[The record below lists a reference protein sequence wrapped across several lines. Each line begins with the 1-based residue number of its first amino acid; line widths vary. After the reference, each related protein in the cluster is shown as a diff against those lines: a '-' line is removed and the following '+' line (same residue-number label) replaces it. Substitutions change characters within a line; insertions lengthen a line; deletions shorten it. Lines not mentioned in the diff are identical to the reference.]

1 MPKFIATRGTN
12 CRRYHDTMVTA
23 ATPKEAFEKAKA
35 LMGPKD
41 ALEWLPS
48 RYGHII
54 SDDLSEPYCVTED
67 ALSIVDEG
75 GEVQIDFTD
84 VPNDVE
90 PTSYGD
96 LLAFARR
103 MARMITPQDEFEDD
117 PRGFEDAEGLVAD
130 MSGDRL
136 FSEYHIFMEMVR
148 EARALLKFPKED

>member
-1 MPKFIATRGTN
+1 MPKYTATRGTN
-12 CRRYHDTMVTA
+12 CRRYFDTEVEA

-35 LMGPKD
+35 LMGTES
-41 ALEWLPS
+41 ALDWLPS
-48 RYGHII
+48 RYGHRI
-54 SDDLSEPYCVTED
+54 SDDLSEPCCATED
-67 ALSIVDEG
+67 ALSITDKD

-103 MARMITPQDEFEDD
+103 MAWMTTPQDEFEDD
-117 PRGFEDAEGLVAD
+117 PQGFEDVEGLVAD
-130 MSGDRL
+130 MSDDRL